1 MYPAYLSDSQ
11 ATLHLSEHS
20 NCLAPPVQELANTDI
35 CIASPSTD
43 LWGHAVRSFDVG
55 MEGGYGAG

>member
-1 MYPAYLSDSQ
+1 MHPAYLSNSQ

-20 NCLAPPVQELANTDI
+20 SCLAPPVQEHANTDI

-43 LWGHAVRSFDVG
+43 FWEHAARSFHFG
-55 MEGGYGAG
+55 MERGYGAG